1 MSRNLATLLQTAFDF
16 DVFIADPVVVAPPTI
31 LPPVIGADPAPA
43 FPPSNDNGTA
53 LPAEALLQVLKRKL
67 VIFASGMS
75 RIGDL
80 DAGTF
85 AWNNLKSRGIG
96 VEAGELSSTAVEAIA
111 EAVVIGKT
119 QIFVDS
125 GAFSEFKRSL
135 RNPSQ
140 RKGIIHDLF
149 ADETEKLLA
158 SCRTIDF
165 QRCWLRYE
173 SIKATIAYYLNG
185 DSGIEGSA
193 TPDNPDY
200 PRPLFVMP
208 DVVGDQATSLAL
220 VERYRSWILEEIE
233 QNQSKPII
241 PIQVGT
247 LTLTQA
253 CARIV
258 DILATDRWVV
268 GIPSNEKAVTPD
280 ELRDFIRETRPSRLH
295 FLGAASSKTL
305 DPKLEIIA
313 GVGHEPEHLSADAN
327 ICRSQVY
334 GKGID
339 KSRFRAIVETLYRR
353 SSEAQQAAGEVP
365 GWRKTKPGD
374 LLPDGSRLVLKGLK
388 CSLQAKQVASQY
400 PGGRVIS
407 DGPLRFAVTSS

>member
-16 DVFIADPVVVAPPTI
+16 DVFIAAPVVATPPTI
-31 LPPVIGADPAPA
+31 LPPVIGDCPAPA
-43 FPPSNDNGTA
+43 LPPGNDNEAPLG
-53 LPAEALLQVLKRKL
+53 AEALLQVLKQKL

-85 AWNNLKSRGIG
+85 AWNNLRSRGIG

-140 RKGIIHDLF
+140 LKGIVHDLF

-158 SCRTIDF
+158 SCQTIDF
-165 QRCWLRYE
+165 QRVWLRYE
-173 SIKATIAYYLNG
+173 AIKATIAYYLNG

-193 TPDNPDY
+193 TPDDPDY

-208 DVVGDQATSLAL
+208 DVVGDQAASLAL
-220 VERYRSWILEEIE
+220 VERYRAWILEEIE
-233 QNQSKPII
+233 QNQSRPII
-241 PIQVGT
+241 PIQVGA

-253 CARIV
+253 FDRIIEV
-258 DILATDRWVV
+258 LDGRSFIA
-268 GIPSNEKAVTPD
+268 GIPSNEKSVTPD
-280 ELRDFIRETRPSRLH
+280 ELREFIRETRPSRLH

-313 GVGHEPEHLSADAN
+313 SVGHEPEHLSADAN

-353 SSEAQQAAGEVP
+353 SAEAQQATGEIP
-365 GWRKTKPGD
+365 GWRKIKPGD
-374 LLPDGSRLVLKGLK
+374 RLPDGTHLVLKGLK
-388 CSLQAKQVASQY
+388 CSLQATDVASQH
-400 PGGRVIS
+400 PGGRVIP
-407 DGPLRFAVTSS
+407 DGPLRFAVTAS